1 MMSLFLKTSFEIN
14 QTIFIILKKTLWR
27 ILKMSNKKAT
37 LADYLS
43 NPKKYS
49 FGWKDL

>member
-1 MMSLFLKTSFEIN
+1 
-14 QTIFIILKKTLWR
+14 
-27 ILKMSNKKAT
+27 MSNKKGMEAT
-37 LADYLS
+37 LGDFVS